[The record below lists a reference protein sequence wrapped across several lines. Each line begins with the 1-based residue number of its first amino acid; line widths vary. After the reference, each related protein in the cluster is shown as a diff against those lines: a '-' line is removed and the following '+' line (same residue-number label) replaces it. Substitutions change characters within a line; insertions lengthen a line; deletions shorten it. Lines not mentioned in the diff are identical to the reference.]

1 MRCGYQY
8 AMCHQYP
15 LGRALFSAS
24 PPRAAC
30 APYEAIFTPPPVLFD
45 RALLFEAGKDRAVG
59 ATRSS
64 ALGQLNG
71 MFNQG
76 AEFHRLFGHDRVACG
91 NVSRGAS
98 PGTQASALPPS
109 MTATGSKRHD
119 VLPMGAK
126 RTGNE

>member
-1 MRCGYQY
+1 MELRD
-8 AMCHQYP
+8 
-15 LGRALFSAS
+15 L
-24 PPRAAC
+24 
-30 APYEAIFTPPPVLFD
+30 
-45 RALLFEAGKDRAVG
+45 
-59 ATRSS
+59 

-76 AEFHRLFGHDRVACG
+76 AEFHRLFGQSGDDRVACG

-119 VLPMGAK
+119 LLPMRAK
-126 RTGNE
+126 RTGNGVCRIESRIPTNSKGLASLHVNGALTLHAT